1 MTLLVD
7 RGRESVPPS
16 SAPAAKRSV
25 AIPLSWLLAG
35 AVALLVALLAIWVA
49 RGPTAQDTARVPDDR
64 ASASAPSAAPLLLA
78 PTAPMPTVP
87 TPHPAPS
94 AQAAPVTPA
103 PHPTSKS
110 PAASAVPRSADP
122 FAPAPAPP
130 PAATDAN
137 AKARQ
142 SIY

>member
-49 RGPTAQDTARVPDDR
+49 RAPTAQDTARVPDDR

-78 PTAPMPTVP
+78 PTAPTRALPA
-87 TPHPAPS
+87 PHPALS
-94 AQAAPVTPA
+94 AQAAPVAPA

-122 FAPAPAPP
+122 LAPAPP
-130 PAATDAN
+130 AATTDAN